1 MALLKEQNND
11 RYAYFI
17 LPKEP
22 KPEHQLANPPS
33 NGQKRD
39 RANKMKRRKRMLKAL
54 PAAATTRVNDE
65 GYSSNTKFLI
75 ASLHFPDEVYLKCK
89 KDCNGNRRL
98 CDSIPSE
105 LANELSGKSN
115 SETYTK
121 ADMYEDGTSTY
132 VPLPN
137 VRPNDI
143 FARGDTMRENKK
155 RAAASTPA
163 AAKKKTRSSPV
174 SSEAMEVEA
183 LRETFARD
191 AAQRE
196 VQIQELRRQEQEL
209 QKKQKEAQ
217 ALMEN
222 ALRMQQEATSKLQL
236 CIVENESYGLT
247 RRGFVSKEWHRH
259 NPNAARHFFGF
270 QTFKELVYY
279 LHALFDVLPP
289 SRPQEITKD
298 TPIQPFEKYLMGFMR
313 IHTGMTVESIATIW
327 GRKDGTTSEIVTAAV
342 KSIGNAG
349 KDLSILDITEEYLLK
364 TVPQQYVDEGLERCC
379 AVPDGKDFKIY
390 TTRKNTMFTRASYSD
405 KVHASAVRCISWST
419 PHGLSFE
426 HTDLFLG
433 RVSEKKLVE
442 LWGPRLKKCPRGW
455 YMLSDRG
462 FFDTARFYPNMN
474 HQKTPKFL
482 SGRDQ
487 FTTDEISADRK
498 ICKLRYTCE
507 VAFSRVT
514 KTKGLRDVI
523 SNDFFSI
530 LDAMNHWAYAT
541 VNLDAPLM
549 QL

>member
-530 LDAMNHWAYAT
+530 LDAMNHWAHAT